1 MTSHISLE
9 QIDRSGALREL
20 ADEAGALDSNGTRRE
35 MLRRTGIAGAGFVA
49 GGVLFNG
56 MLSPAQ
62 AAGITFSTKKKSAA
76 NDAKIANYA
85 LTLEYLEA
93 AFYKAAVDGGAITDP
108 DALDFAKTVAAHE
121 AAHVAALKK
130 ALGKAAVKSPTF
142 DFGAAV
148 TDQATFLKTAATVEP
163 VGVSAYAGAGPYIKE
178 LPILKA
184 ALAIHSVEANHAA
197 WVAALLKYKFGGT
210 DSPAPNSFN
219 PARSEKA
226 VLKIVTSTGFIK
238 G

>member
-1 MTSHISLE
+1 MTHISLE

-20 ADEAGALDSNGTRRE
+20 ADDAGALDTDGTRRQ
-35 MLRRTGIAGAGFVA
+35 MLRRAGMTGAGFVA

-56 MLSPAQ
+56 LLSPAQ
-62 AAGITFSTKKKSAA
+62 AAGITFSTKKKSKA

-93 AFYKAAVDGGAITDP
+93 AFYKQARDGGALS
-108 DALDFAKTVAAHE
+108 DADVVDFAKTVADHE
-121 AAHVAALKK
+121 KAHVDALKK

-142 DFGAAV
+142 DFGNAV
-148 TDQATFLKTAATVEP
+148 TDQATFLATAHAVEP
-163 VGVSAYAGAGPYIKE
+163 VGTAAYAGAGPYITQ

-197 WVAALLKYKFGGT
+197 WVAALLKYKFGGK

-219 PARSEKA
+219 PAYSEKK
-226 VLKIVTSTGFIK
+226 VLGIVGKTGFIK

>member
-1 MTSHISLE
+1 MSHISLE
-9 QIDRSGALREL
+9 QIDKSGALREI
-20 ADEAGALDSNGTRRE
+20 ADDAGAMDTSGTRRQ
-35 MLRRTGIAGAGFVA
+35 MLRRAGITGAGFVA

-62 AAGITFSTKKKSAA
+62 AASIKFSTIKKSKA

-93 AFYKAAVDGGAITDP
+93 AFYAAAVSGGALTDP
-108 DALDFAKTVAAHE
+108 DVKEFATTVAAHE
-121 AAHVAALKK
+121 AAHVKALKG

-148 TDQATFLKTAATVEP
+148 TDQATFLKTSAAVEP
-163 VGVSAYAGAGPYIKE
+163 VGVSAYAGAGPGILE
-178 LPILKA
+178 RPILKA

-210 DSPAPNSFN
+210 ASPAPNAFN
-219 PARSEKA
+219 PARTEAA
-226 VLKIVTSTGFIK
+226 VLKIVTGLGVIK
-238 G
+238 

>member
-1 MTSHISLE
+1 
-9 QIDRSGALREL
+9 
-20 ADEAGALDSNGTRRE
+20 
-35 MLRRTGIAGAGFVA
+35 
-49 GGVLFNG
+49 

-108 DALDFAKTVAAHE
+108 DALDFAKTVANHE

-130 ALGKAAVKSPTF
+130 ALGKAAVKSPSF

-148 TDQATFLKTAATVEP
+148 GDQATFLKTAATIEP
-163 VGVSAYAGAGPYIKE
+163 VGVSAYAGAGPYIKG

-210 DSPAPNSFN
+210 ASPSPTAFN

-226 VLKIVTSTGFIK
+226 VLKIVTGTGFIK
-238 G
+238 S